1 MKRKVAVT
9 AAALGLTLAVSAGA
23 YAAGGLQQIK
33 AALNNKI
40 GIVVNGQ
47 AYTPKDG
54 NGKTL
59 APITYNGITY
69 LPVRSIGEAL
79 NTPVTYDAATS
90 KVIIGGG
97 SASTGAPSGSGGTSA
112 GTNAEAV
119 KRPKS
124 LPADFPL
131 PADAKIYDLIEGSAT
146 GKPSATF
153 SYTTKLGLEALGNMY
168 KDYFAQKGATSKS
181 EEVSAAAFQIIDSGS
196 TFAVT
201 VDGAPGTGSR
211 QGFNVIQVI
220 WSGE

>member
-1 MKRKVAVT
+1 MKRKVAAT
-9 AAALGLTLAVSAGA
+9 AAALSLTLTVSAGV
-23 YAAGGLQQIK
+23 YAASNLQEIK
-33 AALNNKI
+33 ALLNNKI

-79 NTPVTYDAATS
+79 NTAVTYDASTS
-90 KVIIGGG
+90 RVIIGDAAAPAVSSGG
-97 SASTGAPSGSGGTSA
+97 SSTGTPADS
-112 GTNAEAV
+112 V

-131 PADAKIYDLIEGSAT
+131 PADAKIFDLIEGSAT

-153 SYTTKLGLEALGNMY
+153 SYRTKQSLETLGNTY
-168 KDYFAQKGATSKS
+168 KDYFVQKELPPSLRKS
-181 EEVSAAAFQIIDSGS
+181 PPQPSRLLMPEAHSLLRWMALPERAAIRASMWFK
-196 TFAVT
+196 
-201 VDGAPGTGSR
+201 
-211 QGFNVIQVI
+211 
-220 WSGE
+220 

>member
-1 MKRKVAVT
+1 MKRKVTAT

-97 SASTGAPSGSGGTSA
+97 SASTGTSTGGTSA
-112 GTNAEAV
+112 GTATEAV

-153 SYTTKLGLEALGNMY
+153 SYTTKQGLEALGNTY

-201 VDGAPGTGSR
+201 LDGAPGTGSR
-211 QGFNVIQVI
+211 QGFNVVQVI